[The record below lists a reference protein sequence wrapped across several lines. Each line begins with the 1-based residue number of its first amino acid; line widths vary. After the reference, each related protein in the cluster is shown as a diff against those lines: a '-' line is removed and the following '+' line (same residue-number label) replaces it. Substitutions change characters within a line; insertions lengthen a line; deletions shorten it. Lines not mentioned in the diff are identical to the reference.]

1 MGIMNME
8 KIKKFLIVDF
18 SKRLTLGDQ
27 LKIMFE
33 ILFVSWFLF
42 TLVYIVVLIRGAGK
56 TDTPSSAEVSQVQT
70 SEVSKEQSSA
80 QPVEQSSDV
89 SETQST
95 QETNGVFDETE
106 TIIAERSEM
115 YAGDMILVNKQYPC
129 HHDGEETVSLMGV
142 KTDSY
147 MVTDYNVSLNESI
160 IENLNQWLDDFRDNY
175 GESDVMIACG
185 YRSRSNQE
193 EIFNNE
199 VDDVGEEEAVK
210 WVAKPGYS
218 EHQTGYVID
227 FTLYDSEEYGSI
239 KYDGTG
245 TYEWINEN
253 CYKYGFILRY
263 PLGKEEIT
271 GYSYEPWH
279 FRYVGY
285 PAAYYIMQNNLTLEE
300 YIELVKKHDINA
312 PLLIDA
318 GGEDK
323 WYCYY
328 IPASDGQTQLTVPK
342 YGNYKISGDN
352 FSGFIITADVDIKG

>member
-1 MGIMNME
+1 MSIFAVISKCNNRNRTVSLYLIQE
-8 KIKKFLIVDF
+8 IKIVIREICIHGNKTIILVQIRKIVYC
-18 SKRLTLGDQ
+18 
-27 LKIMFE
+27 E
-33 ILFVSWFLF
+33 VSD
-42 TLVYIVVLIRGAGK
+42 IVVRKFSILGK
-56 TDTPSSAEVSQVQT
+56 GTEV
-70 SEVSKEQSSA
+70 
-80 QPVEQSSDV
+80 
-89 SETQST
+89 
-95 QETNGVFDETE
+95 
-106 TIIAERSEM
+106 IAERSEM

-253 CYKYGFILRY
+253 CYKYGFILR
-263 PLGKEEIT
+263 
-271 GYSYEPWH
+271 
-279 FRYVGY
+279 
-285 PAAYYIMQNNLTLEE
+285 
-300 YIELVKKHDINA
+300 
-312 PLLIDA
+312 
-318 GGEDK
+318 
-323 WYCYY
+323 
-328 IPASDGQTQLTVPK
+328 
-342 YGNYKISGDN
+342 ISCR
-352 FSGFIITADVDIKG
+352 II